1 MLYTSVALF
10 ALAAVAG
17 FIVIRAV
24 WQKKETPKA
33 AVFAHGTLAALG
45 LVLLVVYALQNPQN
59 FPQLSLILFVAAALG
74 GFYLFARDMRKSVV
88 PVSVAAIHALIAVSG
103 FVVLLLFV
111 FG

>member
-10 ALAAVAG
+10 ALAAVVG
-17 FIVIRAV
+17 VIIISALL
-24 WQKKETPKA
+24 QKKETPKI

-59 FPQLSLILFVAAALG
+59 FPQLSLILLIAAALG
-74 GFYLFARDMRKSVV
+74 GFYLFARDIRKRGV
-88 PVSVAAIHALIAVSG
+88 PVPVAAIHALLAVGG